1 MTTELRPLSFGEL
14 LDRTF
19 SYYRSHFWVF
29 VGIMAIPQILLV
41 AVALLTDALAQPV
54 GPVDVE
60 RLSAQA
66 QWLVLG
72 GAGLLIVAVAYAFA
86 YTAALGATTYA
97 ISEIHLGRPAGIRS
111 AYRAMRGRIGRL
123 FNVMGSVGI
132 RVLGG
137 FILLSFAA
145 GLLGAALRVA
155 TGSRTIVGLLVL
167 SGLLVAACLAV
178 LLMLRYAVAV
188 PALLLENLGARQA
201 MSRSVQLTNGYRSRI
216 FMIGVLMVLVSA
228 AAAFILRAPFSIA
241 VVVEAARNRRA
252 TPWLAY
258 TADLAAGVSGALSGP
273 LLMIGLALAYY
284 DVRVRKEGLDLQLMM
299 ASLGERDAVAA
310 APAGVEPEAK
320 FKKTNVVGVILLS
333 FITGGIY
340 FPIWFLRR
348 REAINRLR
356 SPEGIG
362 WAAPF
367 AATVAFSLGLC
378 AAFASGFAGAM
389 GLREAVG
396 ELFASARVL
405 AMVGAVLILFECF
418 KVRRILL
425 DHLRAQSSGIFSS
438 SVALER
444 DTSFSGVATF
454 FFGIYY
460 LQYKINRFLEGLNAA
475 AQVMPTGAP
484 AASAATVPPAAL

>member
-29 VGIMAIPQILLV
+29 VGIMALPQILLV
-41 AVALLTDALAQPV
+41 AVALLTDALTQPV
-54 GPVDVE
+54 GSVDVE
-60 RLSAQA
+60 LLPARA

-72 GAGLLIVAVAYAFA
+72 AAGLLIVAVAYAFA
-86 YTAALGATTYA
+86 YTAALGATTFA

-145 GLLGAALRVA
+145 GLLGALGRG
-155 TGSRTIVGLLVL
+155 TGSSTIVALLVL
-167 SGLLVAACLAV
+167 SGLLAAGCLTI

-188 PALLLENLGARQA
+188 PALLLENVGARQA
-201 MSRSVQLTNGYRSRI
+201 MSRSVQLTKGYRSRI
-216 FMIGVLMVLVSA
+216 FMIGVLMVLVTIVA
-228 AAAFILRAPFSIA
+228 TLVFKAPFSIA
-241 VVVEAARNRRA
+241 SVAAAAGNHHI
-252 TPWLAY
+252 TLWLAY
-258 TADLAAGVSGALSGP
+258 ASDVAGGVSGALSAP

-299 ASLGERDAVAA
+299 ASLGEHEAVAA
-310 APAGVEPEAK
+310 AAVAEPEAK
-320 FKKTNVVGVILLS
+320 FEKTSVVVVILLS
-333 FITGGIY
+333 LLTGGIY
-340 FPIWFLRR
+340 LPIWFLRR

-396 ELFASARVL
+396 ELFASGRVL
-405 AMVGAVLILFECF
+405 AMVGAVLILFACF
-418 KVRRILL
+418 RVRRIVL
-425 DHLRAQSSGIFSS
+425 DHLHTQSSGLFAS

-460 LQYKINRFLEGLNAA
+460 LQYKINRFLGALNAS
-475 AQVMPTGAP
+475 AQVMPEGAP
-484 AASAATVPPAAL
+484 AASAGPCRPPLD

>member
-29 VGIMAIPQILLV
+29 VGIMAIPQVLLV

-54 GPVDVE
+54 GPVDVDLLPE
-60 RLSAQA
+60 RA
-66 QWLVLG
+66 QWLVFG

-86 YTAALGATTYA
+86 YTAALGATTFA

-111 AYRAMRGRIGRL
+111 AYRSMRGRIGRL

-132 RVLGG
+132 QVLGG
-137 FILLSFAA
+137 FILFSFVVVLS
-145 GLLGAALRVA
+145 GALLRVA
-155 TGSRTIVGLLVL
+155 TGPSTIVGLLVL
-167 SGLLVAACLAV
+167 CGLLAAGCSAV

-188 PALLLENLGARQA
+188 PALLLENVGARQA
-201 MSRSVQLTNGYRSRI
+201 MSRSVQLTKGYRSRI

-228 AAAFILRAPFSIA
+228 VAALVLRAPFSIA
-241 VVVEAARNRRA
+241 VVVEAARNHQA

-258 TADLAAGVSGALSGP
+258 TADVAGGVSGALSGP

-299 ASLGERDAVAA
+299 ASLGERDAVAD
-310 APAGVEPEAK
+310 APVAEPEAK
-320 FKKTNVVGVILLS
+320 FKKTSVVAVILLS

-340 FPIWFLRR
+340 FPIWFLSR

-367 AATVAFSLGLC
+367 VAAVAFSVGLC
-378 AAFASGFAGAM
+378 AALASGFAGAI

-396 ELFASARVL
+396 ELLASSRVL
-405 AMVGAVLILFECF
+405 ALVGGLLILLECF
-418 KVRRILL
+418 RVRRILL
-425 DHLRAQSSGIFSS
+425 DHLHTQSSGSFSS
-438 SVALER
+438 SVALDR

-460 LQYKINRFLEGLNAA
+460 LQYKINRFLGALNAS
-475 AQVMPTGAP
+475 AQVVTTEVAP
-484 AASAATVPPAAL
+484 AASAATLPPAAL

>member
-41 AVALLTDALAQPV
+41 AVALLTDALTQPV
-54 GPVDVE
+54 ASVDVE
-60 RLSAQA
+60 LLPARA

-72 GAGLLIVAVAYAFA
+72 AAGLLIVAVAYAFA
-86 YTAALGATTYA
+86 YTAALGATTFA

-111 AYRAMRGRIGRL
+111 AYRRMRGRIGRL

-137 FILLSFAA
+137 LILFSFAA
-145 GLLGAALRVA
+145 GLLGALGRG
-155 TGSRTIVGLLVL
+155 TGSSTIVALLVL
-167 SGLLVAACLAV
+167 SGLLAAGCLTV
-178 LLMLRYAVAV
+178 LLMLRYSVAV
-188 PALLLENLGARQA
+188 PALLLENVGARHA
-201 MSRSVQLTNGYRSRI
+201 MSRSVQLTKGYRSRI
-216 FMIGVLMVLVSA
+216 FMIGVLMVLVTIVA
-228 AAAFILRAPFSIA
+228 TLVFKAPFSIA
-241 VVVEAARNRRA
+241 SVAAAAGNHQI
-252 TPWLAY
+252 TLWLAY
-258 TADLAAGVSGALSGP
+258 ASDVAGGVSGALSAP

-299 ASLGERDAVAA
+299 ASLGEHEAVATA
-310 APAGVEPEAK
+310 AVAEPEAK
-320 FKKTNVVGVILLS
+320 FEKTSVVVVILLS

-340 FPIWFLRR
+340 LPIWFLRR
-348 REAINRLR
+348 REAINGLR
-356 SPEGIG
+356 SPESIG
-362 WAAPF
+362 WVAPF

-396 ELFASARVL
+396 ELFASGRVL

-418 KVRRILL
+418 RVRRIVL
-425 DHLRAQSSGIFSS
+425 DHLHTQSSGLFAS

-460 LQYKINRFLEGLNAA
+460 LQYKINRFLGALNAS
-475 AQVMPTGAP
+475 AQVMPEGAP
-484 AASAATVPPAAL
+484 AASAGTLPPTA

>member
-201 MSRSVQLTNGYRSRI
+201 MSRSVQLTKGYRSRI

-241 VVVEAARNRRA
+241 VVVEAARNHRA

-299 ASLGERDAVAA
+299 ASLGERD
-310 APAGVEPEAK
+310 PTTRRLLLE
-320 FKKTNVVGVILLS
+320 ILAD
-333 FITGGIY
+333 TE
-340 FPIWFLRR
+340 RH
-348 REAINRLR
+348 
-356 SPEGIG
+356 
-362 WAAPF
+362 
-367 AATVAFSLGLC
+367 
-378 AAFASGFAGAM
+378 AS
-389 GLREAVG
+389 
-396 ELFASARVL
+396 ELADYL
-405 AMVGAVLILFECF
+405 
-418 KVRRILL
+418 KNTTDVR
-425 DHLRAQSSGIFSS
+425 
-438 SVALER
+438 
-444 DTSFSGVATF
+444 
-454 FFGIYY
+454 
-460 LQYKINRFLEGLNAA
+460 
-475 AQVMPTGAP
+475 P
-484 AASAATVPPAAL
+484 

>member
-41 AVALLTDALAQPV
+41 AVALLTDALTQPV
-54 GPVDVE
+54 ASVDVE
-60 RLSAQA
+60 LLPARA

-72 GAGLLIVAVAYAFA
+72 GAGVLIVAVAYAFA
-86 YTAALGATTYA
+86 YTAALGATTFA

-111 AYRAMRGRIGRL
+111 AYRRMRGRIGRL

-137 FILLSFAA
+137 LILFSFAA
-145 GLLGAALRVA
+145 GLLGALGRG
-155 TGSRTIVGLLVL
+155 TGSSTIVALLVL
-167 SGLLVAACLAV
+167 SGLLAAGCLTI

-188 PALLLENLGARQA
+188 PALLLENVGARQA
-201 MSRSVQLTNGYRSRI
+201 MSRSVQLTKGYRSRI
-216 FMIGVLMVLVSA
+216 FMIGVLMVLVTIVA
-228 AAAFILRAPFSIA
+228 TLVFKAPFSIA
-241 VVVEAARNRRA
+241 SGVAAAGNHHI
-252 TPWLAY
+252 TLWLAY
-258 TADLAAGVSGALSGP
+258 ASDVAGGVSGALSAP

-299 ASLGERDAVAA
+299 ASLGEREAVAA
-310 APAGVEPEAK
+310 AAAAEPEAK
-320 FKKTNVVGVILLS
+320 FEKTSVVVVILLS
-333 FITGGIY
+333 LITGGIY
-340 FPIWFLRR
+340 LPIWFLRR

-396 ELFASARVL
+396 ELFASGRVL

-418 KVRRILL
+418 RVRRIVL
-425 DHLRAQSSGIFSS
+425 DHLHTQSSGLFAS

-460 LQYKINRFLEGLNAA
+460 LQYKINRFLGALNAC
-475 AQVMPTGAP
+475 AQVMPEGAP
-484 AASAATVPPAAL
+484 AASAGTGPPTA

>member
-41 AVALLTDALAQPV
+41 AVALLTDALTQPV
-54 GPVDVE
+54 GSVDVE
-60 RLSAQA
+60 LLPARA

-72 GAGLLIVAVAYAFA
+72 GAGILIVAVAYAFA
-86 YTAALGATTYA
+86 YTAALGATTFA

-111 AYRAMRGRIGRL
+111 AYRRMRGRIGRL
-123 FNVMGSVGI
+123 FNVMSSVGI

-137 FILLSFAA
+137 LILFSFAA
-145 GLLGAALRVA
+145 GLLGALGRG
-155 TGSRTIVGLLVL
+155 TGSSTIVALLVL
-167 SGLLVAACLAV
+167 SGLLAAGCLTI

-188 PALLLENLGARQA
+188 PALLLENVGARQA
-201 MSRSVQLTNGYRSRI
+201 MSRSVQLTRGYRSRI
-216 FMIGVLMVLVSA
+216 FMIGVLMVLVTIVA
-228 AAAFILRAPFSIA
+228 TLVFKAPFSIA
-241 VVVEAARNRRA
+241 TVAAAAGNHHI
-252 TPWLAY
+252 TLWLAY
-258 TADLAAGVSGALSGP
+258 ASDVAGGVSGALSAP

-299 ASLGERDAVAA
+299 ASLGEREAVAA
-310 APAGVEPEAK
+310 AAIAEREAK
-320 FKKTNVVGVILLS
+320 FEKTSVVVVILLS
-333 FITGGIY
+333 FLTGGIY
-340 FPIWFLRR
+340 LPIWFLRR

-356 SPEGIG
+356 SPESLG

-396 ELFASARVL
+396 ELFASGRVL

-418 KVRRILL
+418 RVRRILL
-425 DHLRAQSSGIFSS
+425 DHLHAQSSGLFSS

-454 FFGIYY
+454 FFGIWY
-460 LQYKINRFLEGLNAA
+460 LQYKINRFLGALNAS
-475 AQVMPTGAP
+475 AQVMPEGAP
-484 AASAATVPPAAL
+484 AMSAGTLPPTA

>member
-1 MTTELRPLSFGEL
+1 MTTELRPLGFGEL

-29 VGIMAIPQILLV
+29 VGIMAIPQIFLV
-41 AVALLTDALAQPV
+41 AVALLTDALARPV

-60 RLSAQA
+60 SLPARA

-86 YTAALGATTYA
+86 YTAALGATTFA

-111 AYRAMRGRIGRL
+111 AYRSMRGRIGRL

-132 RVLGG
+132 RVLGS

-145 GLLGAALRVA
+145 GLVGASLRVA
-155 TGSRTIVGLLVL
+155 TGPSTVVGLLVL
-167 SGLLVAACLAV
+167 SGLLAAGCLAV

-188 PALLLENLGARQA
+188 PALLLENVGARQA
-201 MSRSVQLTNGYRSRI
+201 MSRSVELTKGYRSRI
-216 FMIGVLMVLVSA
+216 FMIGVLMVLVTSVA
-228 AAAFILRAPFSIA
+228 TLIFKAPFSIA
-241 VVVEAARNRRA
+241 SVAAAARNHQI

-258 TADLAAGVSGALSGP
+258 ASDVAGGVSGALSGP
-273 LLMIGLALAYY
+273 FLMIGLALAYY

-299 ASLGERDAVAA
+299 GSLGERDAVAA
-310 APAGVEPEAK
+310 GPVAEPEAK
-320 FKKTNVVGVILLS
+320 FEKTSVVAVILLS
-333 FITGGIY
+333 FITCGIY

-348 REAINRLR
+348 REAINHLR

-367 AATVAFSLGLC
+367 AAAAAFSLSLC
-378 AAFASGFAGAM
+378 AGLASGFASAM

-396 ELFASARVL
+396 GLFASSRAL
-405 AMVGAVLILFECF
+405 SMVGAVLILFECF
-418 KVRRILL
+418 RVRRILL
-425 DHLRAQSSGIFSS
+425 DHLRAQSSGLFSS
-438 SVALER
+438 SAALES

-460 LQYKINRFLEGLNAA
+460 LQYKINRFLGALNAS
-475 AQVMPTGAP
+475 AQVRPEVAP
-484 AASAATVPPAAL
+484 AASAWTLPPAAL

>member
-41 AVALLTDALAQPV
+41 AVALLTDALTQPV
-54 GPVDVE
+54 ASVDVE
-60 RLSAQA
+60 LLPARA

-86 YTAALGATTYA
+86 YTAALGATTFA

-111 AYRAMRGRIGRL
+111 AYRRMRGRIGRL
-123 FNVMGSVGI
+123 FNVMSSVGI

-137 FILLSFAA
+137 LILFSFAA
-145 GLLGAALRVA
+145 GLLGALGRG
-155 TGSRTIVGLLVL
+155 TGSSTIVALLVL
-167 SGLLVAACLAV
+167 SGLLAAGCLTI

-188 PALLLENLGARQA
+188 PALLLENVGARQA
-201 MSRSVQLTNGYRSRI
+201 MSRSVQLTKGYRSRI
-216 FMIGVLMVLVSA
+216 FMIGVLMVLVTIVA
-228 AAAFILRAPFSIA
+228 TLVFKAPFSIA
-241 VVVEAARNRRA
+241 SVAAAAGNHHI
-252 TPWLAY
+252 TLWLAY
-258 TADLAAGVSGALSGP
+258 ASDVAGGVSGALSAP

-299 ASLGERDAVAA
+299 ASLGEREAVAA
-310 APAGVEPEAK
+310 AAAAEPEAK
-320 FKKTNVVGVILLS
+320 FEKTSVVVVILLS
-333 FITGGIY
+333 FLTGGIY
-340 FPIWFLRR
+340 LPIWFLRR

-396 ELFASARVL
+396 ELFASGRVL

-418 KVRRILL
+418 RVRRILL
-425 DHLRAQSSGIFSS
+425 DHLHAQSSGLFSS

-454 FFGIYY
+454 FFGIWY
-460 LQYKINRFLEGLNAA
+460 LQYKINRFLGALNAS
-475 AQVMPTGAP
+475 AQVMPEGAP
-484 AASAATVPPAAL
+484 AMSAGTLPPTA